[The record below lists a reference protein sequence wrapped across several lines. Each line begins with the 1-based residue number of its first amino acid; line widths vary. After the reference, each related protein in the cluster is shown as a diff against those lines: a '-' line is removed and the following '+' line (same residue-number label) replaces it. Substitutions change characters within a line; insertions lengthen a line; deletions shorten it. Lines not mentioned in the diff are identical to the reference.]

1 MIGSARHF
9 AYRHDG
15 EPTPPGFVMGE
26 TARWRDAVRVVRGK
40 SLDMTMREPST
51 SGRATAF
58 DFSGTG
64 GRETWIGTVTL
75 RPNGKTGAHHHG
87 RHEVAV
93 YVVRGRSEIRWGE
106 RLEYV
111 ADVGPGDFVYFAP
124 YVPHQER
131 NPSASEAVDFL
142 VVRSD
147 NERIVVALDIEPVE
161 QPETAY

>member
-1 MIGSARHF
+1 M
-9 AYRHDG
+9 
-15 EPTPPGFVMGE
+15 
-26 TARWRDAVRVVRGK
+26 RGK
-40 SLDMTMREPST
+40 LLDTALRGPST
-51 SGRATAF
+51 DGRATAF
-58 DFSGTG
+58 DFTG
-64 GRETWIGTVTL
+64 AGGLETWIGTVRL
-75 RPNGKTGAHHHG
+75 EAKRETGAHHHG

-106 RLEYV
+106 RLEFV

-147 NERIVVALDIEPVE
+147 NERIVVPLDIEPVE
-161 QPETAY
+161 QPEAEAAF